1 MEEIAKLVSRTQY
14 TQHTRTKERQIRKF
28 TTLLAKHNPSG
39 TNPFSN
45 HDTSLSDSQWE
56 KWVKNLSDRELTQT
70 EEEVLSKGLNFLVTP
85 EEVLTVELITA
96 TETAI
101 RNNKLPEAEAEQ
113 IRLKVTATLASATSN
128 ITNEEKRAIAS
139 LAKDKNI
146 TILPADKGRCT
157 VLLNTTDYDT
167 KILSLLTDTAT
178 YEKLKRDPTSSYK
191 KKVVD
196 LLQKLEKDKAI
207 DRPQYYRLYP
217 GETIPCIYGLPKIHK
232 PGTPLR
238 PIVSSINS
246 VTYNISKYLASIL
259 SPMVG
264 NTPHHIKNSQDFAQK
279 VSGLTLLPEETMV
292 SYDVTSL
299 FTCIPTASA
308 IDTIHKD
315 LLLDKNLTERTTLTP
330 AQICTMLDLCLNTT
344 YFQYREGFY
353 RQKHGCAMG
362 SPVSPIVA
370 NLYMEKVESQA
381 LTSFTGTAPSHWFR
395 YVDDTWVKIQTQELE
410 AFSDHLNK
418 TDEHV
423 KFTREDVK
431 GNSLAFLD
439 CAVKITEDRNLTIE
453 VYRKPTHTDQ
463 YLQFDSHHPLE
474 HKLGVIRTLQHRAR
488 EIPTTSQGRKKEQD
502 HIKTALKTCGYPD
515 WAFTKTS
522 RKPDPS
528 KGEEERNKRCSVS
541 IPYLSGISEKFRRI
555 LQKHDIPVHF
565 KPSNTL
571 RWRLVHPKDK
581 TPRPK
586 QSNVVHA
593 VQCQEKCKE
602 LYIGETKQPLHRRMA
617 QRRHTTSSGQDSAVH
632 LHLKE
637 SGHSFED
644 SQVRILSREDR
655 WFERGVKE
663 AIHVKLE
670 KPSLN
675 RGGGLRHFLSPT
687 YNAVLHSFQQQNKHS
702 HHSRRPSDSSPCD
715 PADKGETPQQKLGER
730 PDQRPC

>member
-1 MEEIAKLVSRTQY
+1 MNPQCARCGKIVYPTEKVSCLDTY

-45 HDTSLSDSQWE
+45 HDTSLSDSQRE
-56 KWVKNLSDRELTQT
+56 KWVKKLSDRELTQT
-70 EEEVLSKGLNFLVTP
+70 EEEVLSKGLNFSVTP
-85 EEVLTVELITA
+85 EEVPTVELITA

-113 IRLKVTATLASATSN
+113 IRLKVTAALASAKPPTSN

-157 VLLNTTDYDT
+157 VVLNTTDYDT

-308 IDTIHKD
+308 IDTIHKH

-423 KFTREDVK
+423 KF
-431 GNSLAFLD
+431 
-439 CAVKITEDRNLTIE
+439 
-453 VYRKPTHTDQ
+453 
-463 YLQFDSHHPLE
+463 
-474 HKLGVIRTLQHRAR
+474 
-488 EIPTTSQGRKKEQD
+488 
-502 HIKTALKTCGYPD
+502 
-515 WAFTKTS
+515 
-522 RKPDPS
+522 
-528 KGEEERNKRCSVS
+528 
-541 IPYLSGISEKFRRI
+541 
-555 LQKHDIPVHF
+555 
-565 KPSNTL
+565 
-571 RWRLVHPKDK
+571 
-581 TPRPK
+581 
-586 QSNVVHA
+586 
-593 VQCQEKCKE
+593 
-602 LYIGETKQPLHRRMA
+602 
-617 QRRHTTSSGQDSAVH
+617 
-632 LHLKE
+632 
-637 SGHSFED
+637 
-644 SQVRILSREDR
+644 
-655 WFERGVKE
+655 
-663 AIHVKLE
+663 
-670 KPSLN
+670 
-675 RGGGLRHFLSPT
+675 
-687 YNAVLHSFQQQNKHS
+687 
-702 HHSRRPSDSSPCD
+702 
-715 PADKGETPQQKLGER
+715 
-730 PDQRPC
+730 

>member
-1 MEEIAKLVSRTQY
+1 MWYGGSSPAG
-14 TQHTRTKERQIRKF
+14 ERQRRTAPF
-28 TTLLAKHNPSG
+28 MSSGSSQLAG
-39 TNPFSN
+39 E
-45 HDTSLSDSQWE
+45 TSLTD
-56 KWVKNLSDRELTQT
+56 D
-70 EEEVLSKGLNFLVTP
+70 P
-85 EEVLTVELITA
+85 
-96 TETAI
+96 
-101 RNNKLPEAEAEQ
+101 P
-113 IRLKVTATLASATSN
+113 TLW
-128 ITNEEKRAIAS
+128 
-139 LAKDKNI
+139 
-146 TILPADKGRCT
+146 
-157 VLLNTTDYDT
+157 
-167 KILSLLTDTAT
+167 
-178 YEKLKRDPTSSYK
+178 RDPTSSY

-264 NTPHHIKNSQDFAQK
+264 NTPHHIKNSQDLAQK

-308 IDTIHKD
+308 IDTIHKH

-423 KFTREDVK
+423 KFTQEDVK

-439 CAVKITEDRNLTIE
+439 CAVKITEDRSLTIE

-463 YLQFDSHHPLE
+463 YLQFDSPPT
-474 HKLGVIRTLQHRAR
+474 GTQAR

-515 WAFTKTS
+515 RAFTRTS
-522 RKPDPS
+522 RKQDLS
-528 KGEEERNKRCSVS
+528 KGEEERNKRRSVS
-541 IPYLSGISEKFRRI
+541 IPYLSGVSEKFRRI
-555 LQKHDIPVHF
+555 LQKHNIPVHF

-571 RWRLVHPKDK
+571 RQRLVHPKDK

-586 QSNVVHA
+586 QSNVVYA

-617 QRRHTTSSGQDSAVH
+617 QHRRATSSGQDSAVH

-644 SQVRILSREDR
+644 SQVRILAREDR
-655 WFERGVKE
+655 WFERGGG
-663 AIHVKLE
+663 
-670 KPSLN
+670 
-675 RGGGLRHFLSPT
+675 RGQGS
-687 YNAVLHSFQQQNKHS
+687 Y
-702 HHSRRPSDSSPCD
+702 PC
-715 PADKGETPQQKLGER
+715 
-730 PDQRPC
+730 